1 MLYTIPSNTG
11 LYFSANRQSM
21 VNFSKLEKLGDCGVA
36 TDSTEMIN
44 NQYVVDDLGNRQDE
58 PIIA

>member
-1 MLYTIPSNTG
+1 
-11 LYFSANRQSM
+11 M